1 MKKTLLFVAVAGL
14 ALGGYL
20 LFSQTQRKSSS
31 PATPPTRMSV
41 QTSTQGKVI
50 TVSAVNFSYDKQE
63 IRIKKGEKLT
73 IHFVNTEGKHNIV
86 FEGLNAQT
94 DVIGEGQTQDIDV
107 PTDTAGTF
115 AYFCSVGNHR
125 KMGMEGK
132 LIVE

>member
-1 MKKTLLFVAVAGL
+1 MKKTILVVAVAGL
-14 ALGGYL
+14 ALGGYF
-20 LFSQTQRKSSS
+20 LFSQTQQKSSP
-31 PATPPTRMSV
+31 PATTPTQTSV

-50 TVSAVNFSYDKQE
+50 TVSAANFSYDKPE
-63 IRIKKGEKLT
+63 IRVKKGEKLT
-73 IHFVNTEGKHNIV
+73 IRFVNTEGKHDIV

-125 KMGMEGK
+125 NMGMEGK